1 MDTVIFAQ
9 VMAILDL
16 NLMQDELVN
25 AVDEL
30 RRHEPYR
37 HLLLPQDAFVLR
49 AELVLSLLP
58 KYCFRHDCALK
69 KQHARAF
76 LQDEFGLGATEATAL
91 ANRLLWVLTCLDV
104 DRVHLY
110 SLRCELLD
118 RQAGRC
124 AHCNQLLNCSD
135 EHLQRLP
142 VDPFKPYGRFPDL
155 LEPEVD
161 HIDPVSLF
169 GGNHT
174 KNLQVLCKHCNR
186 GKGNGLGVSPLVARR
201 YAGADISQTG
211 DRDLITYLG
220 SLVYY
225 GLLNG
230 GRSCSCCSSATNTLT
245 IRIRGRGDR
254 AMVVA
259 NTQVVCCECLP

>member
-1 MDTVIFAQ
+1 MDAELFGQ
-9 VMAILDL
+9 VMAVLDL
-16 NLMQDELVN
+16 QLTHAQLVS

-30 RRHEPYR
+30 RRHEPYK
-37 HLLLPQDAFVLR
+37 HLLLPQDAFALR

-58 KYCFRHDCALK
+58 KCCFNRDFALK

-76 LQDEFGLGATEATAL
+76 LQDEFGLGPTQATTL
-91 ANRLLWVLTCLDV
+91 ANRLLLVLSRLDV

-110 SLRCELLD
+110 GLRRELLD
-118 RQAGRC
+118 RQSGRC
-124 AHCNQLLNCSD
+124 AHCNQLLNSS
-135 EHLQRLP
+135 EEQLQRLP
-142 VDPFKPYGRFPDL
+142 IDPFKPYGRFPDL

-169 GGNHT
+169 GGNDT
-174 KNLQVLCKHCNR
+174 ENLQVLCKHCNR

-201 YAGADISQTG
+201 YAGADISQTI
-211 DRDLITYLG
+211 DRDLVTYLG

-225 GLLNG
+225 GLLHNG
-230 GRSCSCCSSATNTLT
+230 RRCSCCSSETNALT
-245 IRIRGRGDR
+245 VRIRGRGDR

-259 NTQVVCCECLP
+259 NTRVICTDCLM

>member
-1 MDTVIFAQ
+1 MDAALFGQ
-9 VMAILDL
+9 VMAVLDL
-16 NLMQDELVN
+16 HLTQDQLVS

-30 RRHEPYR
+30 RQHEPYR
-37 HLLLPQDAFVLR
+37 HLLLPQDAFALR

-58 KYCFRHDCALK
+58 KCCFHRDFALK

-76 LQDEFGLGATEATAL
+76 LQDEFGLGAKHATAL
-91 ANRLLWVLTCLDV
+91 ANRLLFVLTRLDV

-110 SLRCELLD
+110 SLRRELLD

-124 AHCNQLLNCSD
+124 AHCNQLLYCSQ
-135 EHLQRLP
+135 EQLLRLTA
-142 VDPFKPYGRFPDL
+142 DPFKPYDRFPDL

-169 GGNHT
+169 GGNDT
-174 KNLQVLCKHCNR
+174 ENLQVLCKHCNR

-225 GLLNG
+225 GLLHG
-230 GRSCSCCSSATNTLT
+230 GRRCSCCSSATNALT
-245 IRIRGRGDR
+245 VRIRGRGDR

-259 NTQVVCCECLP
+259 NTRVVCCECLP